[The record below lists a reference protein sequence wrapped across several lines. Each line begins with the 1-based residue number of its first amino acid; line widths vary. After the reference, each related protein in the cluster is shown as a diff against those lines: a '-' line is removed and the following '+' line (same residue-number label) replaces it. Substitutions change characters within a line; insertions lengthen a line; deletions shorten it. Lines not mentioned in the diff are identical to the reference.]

1 MIPTPRP
8 PLTGVLDKK
17 YLEFYILW
25 VMKHP
30 YRPVVFLAPGSAL
43 MGRKQTVSAFSIDSN
58 PDFSNQ
64 VAGTQVQP
72 SEAVVLGRGGA
83 ME

>member
-1 MIPTPRP
+1 MDVFVWCKWRPRRSV
-8 PLTGVLDKK
+8 VL
-17 YLEFYILW
+17 
-25 VMKHP
+25 
-30 YRPVVFLAPGSAL
+30 LAPGSAL

-72 SEAVVLGRGGA
+72 SEAVVLGGGGA

>member
-1 MIPTPRP
+1 MADF
-8 PLTGVLDKK
+8 LNFVFFG
-17 YLEFYILW
+17 LW
-25 VMKHP
+25 KNP
-30 YRPVVFLAPGSAL
+30 YRPVVLLAPGSAL